1 MGGGKGGGGE
11 IPKEIQDTAKILRDI
26 GAQQFDLGLPLTQ
39 QGGKYAEELLK
50 TGQVGAMMPAVQTAV
65 ESARSS
71 QSQGMQDVLKDATLQ
86 GLTGTALQERL
97 AQSRM
102 GAESAVAG
110 VAPSFFAPFLQQ
122 VGGPAFNLPGQG
134 LSAIGQAGQI
144 GGVSAGPQGP
154 SAGKSIGSTLG
165 SVVGGVAGTMIAPG
179 VGTMLGAQLGGMA
192 GGGIGGAMG

>member
-1 MGGGKGGGGE
+1 MGGGKGGGAE
-11 IPKEIQDTAKILRDI
+11 IPKEIEGTAKILRDI
-26 GAQQFDLGLPLTQ
+26 GVEQFDLGLPLTQ
-39 QGGKYAEELLK
+39 AGGKYGEELLK

-65 ESARSS
+65 EASRSS
-71 QSQGMQDVLKDATLQ
+71 QSQGMQNTMEQATLQ

-102 GAESAVAG
+102 GAESTVAG

-134 LSAIGQAGQI
+134 LGAIGHAGQI

-165 SVVGGVAGTMIAPG
+165 SVVGGVAGTFIAPG
-179 VGTMLGAQLGGMA
+179 IGTALGAQLGGMA
-192 GGGIGGAMG
+192 GGGIGGAVG